1 MATMH
6 CDIVS
11 AEKAIFSGAITMVS
25 LRGSIGELGILPG
38 HAPLLTGIRP
48 GPVQLRLENGE
59 EEVFYASGGFLEV
72 QPGMVTI
79 LADTASRAE
88 DIDEGSGGRCQGG
101 GGARAGRT
109 GRGFR
114 FLRRRREACRSGGT
128 ATHPRG
134 VAQAATLRIRNPG
147 PAGQDPA
154 AQGSRP
160 FHKDSIS
167 TPICETSSI
176 APLLPRT

>member
-11 AEKAIFSGAITMVS
+11 AEREIFSGAITMLS

-59 EEVFYASGGFLEV
+59 EEIFFASGGYLEV

-88 DIDEGSGGRCQGG
+88 DLDEAAAND
-101 GGARAGRT
+101 ARAAAERALAEQAADFDFSIAAAQLAEAAAQQRT
-109 GRGFR
+109 LEELRK
-114 FLRRRREACRSGGT
+114 RRR
-128 ATHPRG
+128 
-134 VAQAATLRIRNPG
+134 
-147 PAGQDPA
+147 
-154 AQGSRP
+154 
-160 FHKDSIS
+160 
-167 TPICETSSI
+167 
-176 APLLPRT
+176 